1 MEIKTATSD
10 WWGRTRAF
18 LKDVRVEMTKVTWP
32 TWEELKGQTIVVI
45 VAVLLIAAF
54 IGSVDLVL
62 SNLIEMLVRTLSWSA
77 GRGKARAA
85 CRAVP
90 IRPEGLEGDDPRID
104 ARIRRGRSR
113 HGASVRCSR
122 RRHVEGRRGIAPRR
136 QIQVVRGAHVLRA
149 REQGQAEHR
158 EGGGAPGAESPV
170 LTRCSFRWKKS
181 PR

>member
-62 SNLIEMLVRTLSWSA
+62 SNLIEMLVRTLS
-77 GRGKARAA
+77 
-85 CRAVP
+85 
-90 IRPEGLEGDDPRID
+90 
-104 ARIRRGRSR
+104 
-113 HGASVRCSR
+113 
-122 RRHVEGRRGIAPRR
+122 
-136 QIQVVRGAHVLRA
+136 
-149 REQGQAEHR
+149 
-158 EGGGAPGAESPV
+158 
-170 LTRCSFRWKKS
+170 
-181 PR
+181 